1 MSFLDI
7 PEQPFVI
14 TNASLPACL
23 TSSALTTDRQGLS
36 RADLII
42 DNGKIAA
49 ISPSGYAKPEGL
61 NIADADGGLV
71 LPALVDMHTH
81 LDKGYIWKRAPNPDG
96 TFTGAL
102 ETTAADRAAYWNA
115 GDVRRRMDFALRS
128 AYAHGTALIRTHLDS
143 IPPQDAIS
151 WPVFQEMREEWRGRI
166 ELQAVALFGIEA
178 VFEGTYLDRIAERV
192 KQAGGILGAVTYMID
207 ALDAALDKIFR
218 TAIRHGLD
226 LDFHVDETLDPQ
238 AISLSLIAKKAL
250 DHRFEGRI
258 VCGHCCSLSAQTPG
272 EVDRTLDLVAQAGI
286 GIVSLPMCNL
296 YLQDRLQGRTP
307 RRRGVTLLHEMK
319 ARGIPVA
326 VASDNT
332 RDPFYAYGDLD
343 LVEVYSQATRILHLD
358 HPVGDWIKT
367 VSATPADL
375 TGSSVFGRIDVGRSA
390 DILIFRA
397 RDWNELLAR
406 PGADRIVLRD
416 GRQIDRTLPDY
427 RELDDL
433 MGSD

>member
-1 MSFLDI
+1 M
-7 PEQPFVI
+7 
-14 TNASLPACL
+14 PACL
-23 TSSALTTDRQGLS
+23 TAASLATDAQGLS
-36 RADLII
+36 RANIRI
-42 DNGKIAA
+42 EGGKIAA
-49 ISPSGYAKPEGL
+49 ISPSGEATPDGL
-61 NIADADGGLV
+61 KVVDADGGLV
-71 LPALVDMHTH
+71 LPMLVDMHTH

-102 ETTAADRAAYWNA
+102 EATTTDRTARWNA
-115 GDVRRRMDFALRS
+115 EDVRRRMDFGLRS

-143 IPPQDAIS
+143 IPPQDEIS
-151 WPVFQEMREEWRGRI
+151 WPVFQETREEWRGRI

-178 VFEGTYLDRIAERV
+178 VFEGTFLDRIAKRV
-192 KQAGGILGAVTYMID
+192 KQAGGTLGAVTYMID
-207 ALDAALDKIFR
+207 ALDAALDKVFR
-218 TAIRHGLD
+218 TASRHGLD

-238 AISLSLIAKKAL
+238 AASLSLIAQKAL

-272 EVDRTLDLVAQAGI
+272 EVDRTLDLVARAGI

-319 ARGIPVA
+319 ARGIPVS

-343 LVEVYSQATRILHLD
+343 MLEVFAQATRILHLD
-358 HPVGDWIKT
+358 HPVDDWIRT
-367 VSATPADL
+367 VTATPADL
-375 TGSSVFGRIDVGRSA
+375 LGRSVFGRIDVGQHA
-390 DILIFRA
+390 DILVLRT

-406 PGADRIVLRD
+406 PSGDRIVLRG
-416 GRQIDRTLPDY
+416 GRKIDRKLPDY

-433 MGSD
+433 MGSE